1 MVLCSC
7 HRGRETLSPSGARA
21 SAGRCPM
28 QVALF
33 KDAPVDRHRSANHD
47 ILICRPAPSATG
59 CAREHPPA
67 RLLGGRPLR
76 LVRSTRGPLDCHRK
90 RLWQHRP
97 TIRASRPRAGG
108 GSRGHAERDN
118 ANPRRQKAL
127 LLLIGH
133 GVMIA
138 LHAAV
143 DAGARPITSSSRPP
157 TVLPADCGVPLGRTV
172 DEGVE
177 PVHADAVQIEVPSQ
191 PGSAPRTPAPVG
203 PPLAV
208 LTPEGRA
215 SVA

>member
-59 CAREHPPA
+59 RSARERPLA
-67 RLLGGRPLR
+67 RLLGGRSLR
-76 LVRSTRGPLDCHRK
+76 LVRSTCGPLDCHRK
-90 RLWQHRP
+90 RLWRHRP

-157 TVLPADCGVPLGRTV
+157 TVLPCRLWRPLGENR
-172 DEGVE
+172 
-177 PVHADAVQIEVPSQ
+177 
-191 PGSAPRTPAPVG
+191 R
-203 PPLAV
+203 
-208 LTPEGRA
+208 
-215 SVA
+215 